1 MKLNANAI
9 VEFGLLVCFVAIIA
23 VTLSTMFG
31 KTASNLTGLSK
42 VTVRETS
49 SK

>member
-1 MKLNANAI
+1 MKLKANVI
-9 VEFGLLVCFVAIIA
+9 VEFGLLICFIAIIA
-23 VTLSTMFG
+23 VALSNMFG